1 MEKKI
6 FLLIAILTTA
16 LPVDAQQVLVCDGAT
31 KFPLRD
37 VLVSAD
43 GHPVGSTN
51 YLGLISMPADFV
63 SATFKRK
70 GFVPEKLSRQE
81 VMSDTIFLYPGE
93 HYLNEVVVT
102 AKRMVNG
109 KELLEKMP
117 KRDILDKAPPHAMNE
132 FDLALML
139 DKRFRRDKEHVEQT
153 RKIFR
158 KMDNPTNDPII
169 DAYLKTQQEKR
180 DSVRNKDKE
189 EEKK

>member
-63 SATFKRK
+63 TATFKRK

-81 VMSDTIFLYPGE
+81 VMSDTIFL
-93 HYLNEVVVT
+93 
-102 AKRMVNG
+102 
-109 KELLEKMP
+109 
-117 KRDILDKAPPHAMNE
+117 
-132 FDLALML
+132 
-139 DKRFRRDKEHVEQT
+139 
-153 RKIFR
+153 
-158 KMDNPTNDPII
+158 
-169 DAYLKTQQEKR
+169 
-180 DSVRNKDKE
+180 
-189 EEKK
+189 